1 MAIDGR
7 LNFDTK
13 IDTKGFSKGINSL
26 GNQLNNLRNI
36 VLKMGAALGTVFS
49 GKEALEAAADI
60 NAANSQMQQTFG
72 TLKSAA
78 DNAMKSVADNSSIL
92 QTRLQNVG
100 TSIYAF
106 AKTTGMDSVS
116 ALKMMEEALQVTA
129 DSAAYY
135 DRSLEDTAES
145 LKSFLK
151 GNFENDAALGL
162 SCTETTRNT
171 AANKL
176 YGKSFMELS
185 EAQKQLTLLQM
196 VKDANALSGAEGQ
209 AAREADGWE
218 NVIGNLKESW
228 KQLLAVIGQPVLSGA
243 VTVVKNITAELQ
255 SLTAVAN
262 SAVKALSE
270 VFGIKLMNTTDGVA
284 ESSSQAA
291 ENYSDMATS
300 AEATVEAQENALASF
315 DQINKLADNSSS
327 SDTNASPVVG
337 TLSGNTIST
346 TVDVDTSDADKK
358 LKDFF
363 YWVKSSFNTI
373 FTPFKQAWD
382 KNGVKVTDS
391 MRFAFEGVWSII
403 KSIGGSF
410 TDVWSNGTGEQV
422 SEHLLGIWTN
432 INNTIGY
439 VSRNFSS
446 AWSDSSGT
454 KIIQDI
460 LDIFNDILDTI
471 ENITADTVEWAQN
484 IDFSPLIT
492 SFENVT
498 SALKPL
504 TADIFDGIEWF
515 WDNILLPM
523 ASWTISTL
531 IPTFLNLL
539 AAAIKVLDSAISAL
553 KPMGKWLWDKFL
565 KPIATW
571 TGGIIVG
578 ALKGITSALNGVSDW
593 IKNHQTAVEN
603 FVVVVGTLGSAFAIS
618 GIIQGVVSAFAAL
631 AAGTSVLTPL
641 ITALGVAVNFL
652 TSPITLVCLGIGA
665 LIAIGVLLYKNWET
679 VKQFFIDLW
688 DSFKMTIQ
696 QFVDWVTEVWT
707 SIKDFFAGIWQGI
720 KDVFA
725 VVAEWFTGIFQA
737 AWDGILSVWNAV
749 IGWFSNLWTGI
760 KDIFSAVGSWFGA
773 FSATAQFFRD
783 LWTAIKSP
791 FIKVADWFKDIF
803 SKAWQAVKDVFS
815 TGGKIFD
822 GIKEGITGVFTT
834 VVNGIIGGINKV
846 ISTPLDFLNGILNDI
861 RDIEIA
867 GFTPFDE
874 FWDYD
879 PIPVPQIPMLAT
891 GAVIPPNSEF
901 LAVLGDQKR
910 GTNIEA
916 PLDTIK
922 QALFEALAV
931 YGGAVGNQKI
941 SVTIPIEV
949 KGRVLSQIVIDD
961 INDFIKRNGKSPIKV

>member
-284 ESSSQAA
+284 ESSSQAV

-391 MRFAFEGVWSII
+391 MRFAFEGVWSVI

-410 TDVWSNGTGEQV
+410 TDVWSNGTGEQI

-603 FVVVVGTLGSAFAIS
+603 F
-618 GIIQGVVSAFAAL
+618 
-631 AAGTSVLTPL
+631 
-641 ITALGVAVNFL
+641 AV
-652 TSPITLVCLGIGA
+652 VCL
-665 LIAIGVLLYKNWET
+665 
-679 VKQFFIDLW
+679 
-688 DSFKMTIQ
+688 
-696 QFVDWVTEVWT
+696 
-707 SIKDFFAGIWQGI
+707 
-720 KDVFA
+720 
-725 VVAEWFTGIFQA
+725 
-737 AWDGILSVWNAV
+737 
-749 IGWFSNLWTGI
+749 
-760 KDIFSAVGSWFGA
+760 
-773 FSATAQFFRD
+773 
-783 LWTAIKSP
+783 
-791 FIKVADWFKDIF
+791 
-803 SKAWQAVKDVFS
+803 
-815 TGGKIFD
+815 
-822 GIKEGITGVFTT
+822 
-834 VVNGIIGGINKV
+834 
-846 ISTPLDFLNGILNDI
+846 
-861 RDIEIA
+861 
-867 GFTPFDE
+867 
-874 FWDYD
+874 
-879 PIPVPQIPMLAT
+879 
-891 GAVIPPNSEF
+891 
-901 LAVLGDQKR
+901 
-910 GTNIEA
+910 
-916 PLDTIK
+916 
-922 QALFEALAV
+922 
-931 YGGAVGNQKI
+931 
-941 SVTIPIEV
+941 
-949 KGRVLSQIVIDD
+949 
-961 INDFIKRNGKSPIKV
+961 

>member
-1 MAIDGR
+1 
-7 LNFDTK
+7 
-13 IDTKGFSKGINSL
+13 
-26 GNQLNNLRNI
+26 
-36 VLKMGAALGTVFS
+36 
-49 GKEALEAAADI
+49 
-60 NAANSQMQQTFG
+60 
-72 TLKSAA
+72 
-78 DNAMKSVADNSSIL
+78 
-92 QTRLQNVG
+92 
-100 TSIYAF
+100 
-106 AKTTGMDSVS
+106 
-116 ALKMMEEALQVTA
+116 
-129 DSAAYY
+129 
-135 DRSLEDTAES
+135 
-145 LKSFLK
+145 
-151 GNFENDAALGL
+151 
-162 SCTETTRNT
+162 
-171 AANKL
+171 
-176 YGKSFMELS
+176 
-185 EAQKQLTLLQM
+185 
-196 VKDANALSGAEGQ
+196 
-209 AAREADGWE
+209 
-218 NVIGNLKESW
+218 
-228 KQLLAVIGQPVLSGA
+228 
-243 VTVVKNITAELQ
+243 
-255 SLTAVAN
+255 
-262 SAVKALSE
+262 
-270 VFGIKLMNTTDGVA
+270 MNTTDGVA
-284 ESSSQAA
+284 ESSSQAV

-391 MRFAFEGVWSII
+391 MRFAFEGVWSVI

-410 TDVWSNGTGEQV
+410 TDVWSNGTGEQI

-603 FVVVVGTLGSAFAIS
+603 FAVVVGTLGSAFAIS

-631 AAGTSVLTPL
+631 AARNKCIDT
-641 ITALGVAVNFL
+641 VNYC
-652 TSPITLVCLGIGA
+652 TWCS
-665 LIAIGVLLYKNWET
+665 
-679 VKQFFIDLW
+679 
-688 DSFKMTIQ
+688 S
-696 QFVDWVTEVWT
+696 
-707 SIKDFFAGIWQGI
+707 
-720 KDVFA
+720 
-725 VVAEWFTGIFQA
+725 
-737 AWDGILSVWNAV
+737 
-749 IGWFSNLWTGI
+749 
-760 KDIFSAVGSWFGA
+760 
-773 FSATAQFFRD
+773 
-783 LWTAIKSP
+783 
-791 FIKVADWFKDIF
+791 
-803 SKAWQAVKDVFS
+803 
-815 TGGKIFD
+815 
-822 GIKEGITGVFTT
+822 
-834 VVNGIIGGINKV
+834 
-846 ISTPLDFLNGILNDI
+846 
-861 RDIEIA
+861 
-867 GFTPFDE
+867 
-874 FWDYD
+874 
-879 PIPVPQIPMLAT
+879 
-891 GAVIPPNSEF
+891 
-901 LAVLGDQKR
+901 
-910 GTNIEA
+910 
-916 PLDTIK
+916 
-922 QALFEALAV
+922 
-931 YGGAVGNQKI
+931 
-941 SVTIPIEV
+941 
-949 KGRVLSQIVIDD
+949 
-961 INDFIKRNGKSPIKV
+961 